1 MVSRVVQV
9 EVHVDSESQTESS
22 RDRDPTLT
30 IIRHSEDKKWSGKFK
45 ASKAS
50 SAPALKCPMH
60 GKINNRGS
68 GVPTILLPLPNVVCF
83 TSTVNNDDI

>member
-1 MVSRVVQV
+1 MVGRVVQV
-9 EVHVDSESQTESS
+9 EVHVDSSQTESS

-50 SAPALKCPMH
+50 SALALKCPMH